1 MNWDFI
7 YRDETKTL
15 DNKTRST
22 ASSGAFLELS
32 NGFTHYELGGPQT
45 GIPVILIHGFSVPYF
60 IWDPTFQALTSF
72 GFYVL
77 RYDLFGRG
85 FSDRPRLKYDLNL
98 FVRQL
103 HELLGGLNFS
113 GGNLIGLSMGGAIA
127 SAFTIQAPQRVDKLV
142 LIDPIGVQPMPL
154 NTIYKAAILPGISE
168 ILLGLIG
175 TDQMI
180 NNTASDFY
188 DIRDLKSFQHHF
200 REQLQFKGSK
210 RAILSTLRNK
220 MLDGFPAVYEQL
232 GKLHLP
238 ILLLWGR
245 NDKTLPIKQSDQLL
259 KLIPNSEFQIVE
271 NSGHIPHY
279 DRPDFVNPI
288 LNQFLASK

>member
-7 YRDETKTL
+7 YRDETKPL
-15 DNKTRST
+15 DNITRAAIT
-22 ASSGAFLELS
+22 SGAFLELS

-60 IWDPTFQALTSF
+60 IWDPTFQALTSL

-85 FSDRPRLKYDLNL
+85 FSDRPRLNYDLNL

-103 HELLGGLNFS
+103 HDLLDGLNFS
-113 GGNLIGLSMGGAIA
+113 GGNLVGLSMGGVIA
-127 SAFTIQAPQRVDKLV
+127 SAFTVQASQRVGKLV

-154 NTIYKAAILPGISE
+154 NKLYKTAILPGISE
-168 ILLGLIG
+168 MLLGLIG
-175 TDQMI
+175 TEQMI

-188 DIRDLKSFQHHF
+188 DLKDIKSFQHHF
-200 REQLQFKGSK
+200 RKQLQIKGSK
-210 RAILSTLRNK
+210 RAILSTLRNR
-220 MLDGFPAVYEQL
+220 MLDGFPGVYEQL
-232 GKLHLP
+232 GKLNLP

-245 NDKTLPIKQSDQLL
+245 NDHTLPIEQSDQLL
-259 KLIPNSEFQIVE
+259 NLIPNAEFRVVE

-288 LNQFLASK
+288 LNQFLTSK